1 MRSEKISFDAT
12 GHFSK
17 LFVDYLQDDIKLR
30 PFYSQFPA
38 IENFKSIIENRHFD
52 KSKRSILVNELLDQY
67 KDPATNEMVLA
78 NIRSLED
85 ENTFTVTTGHQLNI
99 FTGPLYFIYKI
110 ITVINTCKI
119 LAEQYPGYTF
129 VPVYWMASEDHDFEE
144 ISTFTLF
151 GKKYQWET
159 DQTGP
164 VGRMDPE
171 TLASVLEQM
180 PEKVEVFD
188 KAYRGNTSLADAVRQ
203 YILELFGNFG
213 VVCIDA
219 DRPRLKNQLRTIIKD
234 DLLNHHA
241 NDLVESDSSNL
252 ASSGYNSQVFP
263 RAINFFFMEDNI
275 RDRIVK
281 EHGKYRVINSD
292 IAYSE
297 SEILALVDD
306 EPQKFSPNV
315 ILRPLYQE
323 VILPNIA
330 YVGGPAEV
338 SYWLQLKG
346 VFDYYKVPFPM
357 IMPRNFALVI
367 NKGTQKKMEKI
378 NLAASELFDDIQSLK
393 AGYLKEQADYS
404 FTLETESRILVEIFE
419 SIANKAKAVD
429 PTLEGFVGSEKAK
442 SMKSVEIIEKR
453 LRRSE
458 EQKQE
463 TGIKQLESIIEKLFP
478 GGQLQ
483 ERTDNFLN
491 FYLNDPDFIIK
502 LTKVFD
508 PFDFRFNVILET

>member
-1 MRSEKISFDAT
+1 
-12 GHFSK
+12 
-17 LFVDYLQDDIKLR
+17 
-30 PFYSQFPA
+30 
-38 IENFKSIIENRHFD
+38 
-52 KSKRSILVNELLDQY
+52 
-67 KDPATNEMVLA
+67 
-78 NIRSLED
+78 
-85 ENTFTVTTGHQLNI
+85 
-99 FTGPLYFIYKI
+99 
-110 ITVINTCKI
+110 
-119 LAEQYPGYTF
+119 
-129 VPVYWMASEDHDFEE
+129 
-144 ISTFTLF
+144 
-151 GKKYQWET
+151 
-159 DQTGP
+159 
-164 VGRMDPE
+164 
-171 TLASVLEQM
+171 
-180 PEKVEVFD
+180 
-188 KAYRGNTSLADAVRQ
+188 
-203 YILELFGNFG
+203 
-213 VVCIDA
+213 
-219 DRPRLKNQLRTIIKD
+219 
-234 DLLNHHA
+234 
-241 NDLVESDSSNL
+241 
-252 ASSGYNSQVFP
+252 
-263 RAINFFFMEDNI
+263 
-275 RDRIVK
+275 
-281 EHGKYRVINSD
+281 
-292 IAYSE
+292 
-297 SEILALVDD
+297 
-306 EPQKFSPNV
+306 
-315 ILRPLYQE
+315 
-323 VILPNIA
+323 
-330 YVGGPAEV
+330 
-338 SYWLQLKG
+338 
-346 VFDYYKVPFPM
+346 M